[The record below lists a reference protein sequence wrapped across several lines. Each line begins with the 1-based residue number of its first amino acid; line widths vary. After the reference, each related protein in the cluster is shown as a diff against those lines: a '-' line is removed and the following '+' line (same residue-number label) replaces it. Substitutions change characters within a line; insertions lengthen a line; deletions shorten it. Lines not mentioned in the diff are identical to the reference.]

1 MMKKLQYY
9 ITILVVLVCQSL
21 SFSQVVGTPFIIPHY
36 KNVKTFE
43 YIGADQTWK
52 VPTGVT
58 EIYVDILGAQGGSI
72 DAASPGGRG
81 GRVRCRISVEPE
93 QVLAITVGGQPNS
106 EMPPYGFGG
115 AGGVNTVT
123 TSQKARA
130 GGGLSAISTA
140 HPVSHD
146 NALAIAA
153 GGGGA
158 SSNPPFWAASGG
170 GLIGGSASQDFG
182 GIHVGGRG
190 GSQTLGGGAGT
201 PYDANSPNPTAGTAI
216 NGGNGGTVVA
226 TTSPAW
232 NGGGGGGAGYFGGG
246 GGAGGGTARAG
257 GGGGSSWIKPAA
269 PVLAVGSINMG
280 NQNAN
285 GHGRILI
292 YY

>member
-1 MMKKLQYY
+1 MRINIKLFL
-9 ITILVVLVCQSL
+9 IVAIVALSQSL
-21 SFSQVVGTPFIIPHY
+21 SFGQVVGTPYIIPHY
-36 KNVKTFE
+36 KNLVIFE
-43 YIGADQTWK
+43 HTGDDQIWE
-52 VPTGVT
+52 VPLGIT

-81 GRVRCRISVEPE
+81 GRVRCRISVTSLE
-93 QVLAITVGGQPNS
+93 VLAITVGGQPIS
-106 EMPPYGFGG
+106 EVPVYGFGG
-115 AGGVNTVT
+115 RGGVNTVN
-123 TSQKARA
+123 TSQKAMA
-130 GGGLSAISTA
+130 GGGLSAISRA
-140 HPVSHD
+140 HPLSHA

-158 SSNPPFWAASGG
+158 SSNPGFWAASGG
-170 GLIGGSASQDFG
+170 GLIGGSATQDFG

-201 PYDANSPNPTAGTAI
+201 PYDANSPNPTAGSAL
-216 NGGNGGTVVA
+216 NGGNGGTVVV
-226 TTSPAW
+226 TTSAAW

-257 GGGGSSWIKPAA
+257 GGGGSSWINPAA
-269 PVLAVGSINMG
+269 ATTVGAINIG
-280 NQNAN
+280 NQNNN